1 MNSSNSPFFLQFL
14 FIFFAN
20 FLFHETPF
28 HVLGQQTEDSQHG
41 YGFGGRVLMS
51 LKEKPAGSNFTFD
64 CAPSGPCVPCIY
76 SEKGDEKYR
85 CSETGYRIPF
95 KCEES
100 KGSKKDAEK
109 TNPKK
114 TRTALEI
121 SSSIAKSHKVSHVFG
136 AVKTS
141 QPHRTLLDDS
151 LASNNKSQAYVTYR
165 SCIPADSEEK
175 LSVLGFEGV
184 VIFLLLISGTFVY
197 LKKKRAAAMSG
208 YVAAGRGQP
217 NSRF

>member
-1 MNSSNSPFFLQFL
+1 MNSANSPFFLPFL

-41 YGFGGRVLMS
+41 HGFGHRVLMS

-64 CAPSGPCVPCIY
+64 CTPFGPCVPCIY

-100 KGSKKDAEK
+100 KGSKKDA
-109 TNPKK
+109 KK

-121 SSSIAKSHKVSHVFG
+121 SSSIAKSHKVSHVSG
-136 AVKTS
+136 VVTTS
-141 QPHRTLLDDS
+141 RSHRTLLDDS
-151 LASNNKSQAYVTYR
+151 LASNNQSQAYVTYR

-175 LSVLGFEGV
+175 LSVLGFEGI
-184 VIFLLLISGTFVY
+184 VIFLLLISGSFVY

-208 YVAAGRGQP
+208 YVVAGRGQP

>member
-1 MNSSNSPFFLQFL
+1 MYSSNSPFFVPLL

-20 FLFHETPF
+20 FLFH
-28 HVLGQQTEDSQHG
+28 VLGQQTEDSHHAH
-41 YGFGGRVLMS
+41 GFGHRVLMS

-100 KGSKKDAEK
+100 KGSTKDAKK

-121 SSSIAKSHKVSHVFG
+121 SSSIAKSRKVSHVSG
-136 AVKTS
+136 VVTTS
-141 QPHRTLLDDS
+141 WPHRTLLDDS
-151 LASNNKSQAYVTYR
+151 LASNNQSQAYVTYR

-175 LSVLGFEGV
+175 LSVLGFEGI
-184 VIFLLLISGTFVY
+184 VIFLLLISGSFVY
-197 LKKKRAAAMSG
+197 LKKRRAAAMSG
-208 YVAAGRGQP
+208 YVAVGRGQP